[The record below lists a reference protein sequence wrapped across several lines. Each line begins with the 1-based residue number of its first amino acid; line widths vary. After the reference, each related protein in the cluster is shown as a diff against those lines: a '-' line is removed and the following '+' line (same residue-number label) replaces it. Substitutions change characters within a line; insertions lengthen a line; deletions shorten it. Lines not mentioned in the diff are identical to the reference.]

1 MLLSEQEAQYGVN
14 MYDSLKPED
23 EPEIQSMMATGK
35 TMEEAVLA
43 IFNRKV
49 VDSPALFQ
57 TGGVA
62 SNGVHP
68 EYYRQS
74 AFPHTVST
82 AQMNPNSQSNDQLPP
97 LPPPSQNNGPT
108 QQSFY
113 SSQASSQYHLPTQAS
128 MHSVS
133 SAYSQLVSLLINLLD
148 QSEAVLIF
156 FQTFSELRFRKTGA

>member
-1 MLLSEQEAQYGVN
+1 MSSAEAIQLAMLLSEQEAQYGVN

-23 EPEIQSMMATGK
+23 EPEIQSMMANGK

-49 VDSPALFQ
+49 VDSPTLFQ

-82 AQMNPNSQSNDQLPP
+82 AQMNPNLPSNDQLPP
-97 LPPPSQNNGPT
+97 LPPSQNNGPT

-113 SSQASSQYHLPTQAS
+113 SSQASSQYHLPTQTS
-128 MHSVS
+128 MHSAA
-133 SAYSQLVSLLINLLD
+133 SAYSQLVSLLIKCLL
-148 QSEAVLIF
+148 L
-156 FQTFSELRFRKTGA
+156 TLNPH